1 MKTAASWV
9 GTEEIFGRNKNVS
22 LAAQL
27 TYGAMQQQ
35 YKQWHRSSQNLI
47 QLIDWWRK
55 SLVASVTTRAECLRG
70 LPWMEGKWGKPCIGF
85 PTNTPWKST
94 DSDWPWERNLY
105 TINSYSSLLAKVHYA
120 NHIVTSMPSHFFQP
134 LSHTS
139 PLLFNSN
146 HNVPAQKTQQID
158 IIIHP
163 NKELKNHIPMQ
174 KGYSFLPMPGT
185 EQDLGFKKSL
195 DQIQV

>member
-1 MKTAASWV
+1 MKTAATWV
-9 GTEEIFGRNKNVS
+9 GTEEIFGRNKNVP

-35 YKQWHRSSQNLI
+35 YKQWHRSSQNLV

-55 SLVASVTTRAECLRG
+55 SLVASVTTRAECMRG
-70 LPWMEGKWGKPCIGF
+70 LPWMDGKWGKPCIGF

-94 DSDWPWERNLY
+94 DPDWPWERNLY

-146 HNVPAQKTQQID
+146 HNVPAQKNSTDRHRNTSQQRIEKS
-158 IIIHP
+158 HP
-163 NKELKNHIPMQ
+163 YA
-174 KGYSFLPMPGT
+174 KGLQLPPHARNWT
-185 EQDLGFKKSL
+185 RFR
-195 DQIQV
+195 V